1 MDPKEC
7 GVNVM
12 NQVFFFFFSTLSY
25 VGGFGIM
32 IFLLGIL
39 TELCIEIWD
48 EKFRKICVRFEVERT
63 DVLYYSQNRK
73 DIETM
78 FLKSRVRWPYTDNA
92 PSGSWNCP
100 ECNALN
106 QYVNDNKPVA
116 YCRCCGQALEMNYYR
131 RHANG

>member
-1 MDPKEC
+1 
-7 GVNVM
+7 M
-12 NQVFFFFFSTLSY
+12 NQVFLVIGATLCY

-48 EKFRKICVRFEVERT
+48 EKFRKICVRFEVEPT

-78 FLKSRVRWPYTDNA
+78 FLKRRVRWPYTDNA

-116 YCRCCGQALEMNYYR
+116 HCRCCGQTVDMNYYR

>member
-1 MDPKEC
+1 
-7 GVNVM
+7 M
-12 NQVFFFFFSTLSY
+12 NQVFLVIGATLCY

-48 EKFRKICVRFEVERT
+48 EKFRKICVRCEVEPT
-63 DVLYYSQNRK
+63 DVLYYAQNRK

-78 FLKSRVRWPYTDNA
+78 FLKNRVRWPYTDNA

-100 ECNALN
+100 ECSALN
-106 QYVNDNKPVA
+106 KYVNDNKPVA
-116 YCRCCGQALEMNYYR
+116 YCRCCAQAVDMNYYR

>member
-1 MDPKEC
+1 
-7 GVNVM
+7 M
-12 NQVFFFFFSTLSY
+12 NQVFFVIGATLCY

-48 EKFRKICVRFEVERT
+48 EKFRKICVRFEVEPT

-78 FLKSRVRWPYTDNA
+78 FLKNRVRWPYTDNA

-116 YCRCCGQALEMNYYR
+116 YCRCCGQAVDMNYYR
-131 RHANG
+131 RHANDPNMDT

>member
-1 MDPKEC
+1 
-7 GVNVM
+7 M
-12 NQVFFFFFSTLSY
+12 NQVFLVIGATLCY

-32 IFLLGIL
+32 ILLLGIL

-48 EKFRKICVRFEVERT
+48 EKFRKICVRCKVEPT

-73 DIETM
+73 DIEKM
-78 FLKSRVRWPYTDNA
+78 FLKNRVRWAYTDYA

-106 QYVNDNKPVA
+106 KYVNDGKPVA
-116 YCRCCGQALEMNYYR
+116 YCRCCGQAVDMNHYR
-131 RHANG
+131 RHANDTHMDT

>member
-1 MDPKEC
+1 
-7 GVNVM
+7 M
-12 NQVFFFFFSTLSY
+12 NQVFLVIGATLCY

-32 IFLLGIL
+32 IF
-39 TELCIEIWD
+39 
-48 EKFRKICVRFEVERT
+48 RFEVEPT

-78 FLKSRVRWPYTDNA
+78 FLKNRIRWPYTDNA

-116 YCRCCGQALEMNYYR
+116 HCRCCGQTVDMNYYR

>member
-1 MDPKEC
+1 MDSKEC

-12 NQVFFFFFSTLSY
+12 NQVFFVIGATLCY

-48 EKFRKICVRFEVERT
+48 EKFRKICVRFEVEPT

-78 FLKSRVRWPYTDNA
+78 FLKNRIRWPYTDNA

-116 YCRCCGQALEMNYYR
+116 HCRCCGQTVDMNYYR